1 MWLHSAPPPPL
12 LLSPSAGGGWRWR
25 RSGAWREAAGRGVAR
40 WGARAAGAREGKRIR
55 RGGEGEEGGKGEEK
69 KRREKKGK

>member
-1 MWLHSAPPPPL
+1 VAAFGSA
-12 LLSPSAGGGWRWR
+12 SPFTTFPQCRGRLEVE
-25 RSGAWREAAGRGVAR
+25 AWREAAGRGVAR

-69 KRREKKGK
+69 KRRETKGK